1 MEMLDQKILK
11 SEERAVYA
19 DLDFLA
25 SNLTRMAI
33 LHLLMK
39 SKETDH
45 CMNVEKIS
53 YRLGKNHRVILHH
66 LEKLKEYGIVTV
78 IKTSKNGR
86 RKTWGIV
93 KEKSELIREVY
104 FYCLKNYFTQ
114 AQLERASS
122 KNRAVR

>member
-53 YRLGKNHRVILHH
+53 YHLGKNHRVILHH

-93 KEKSELIREVY
+93 KEKSDLIREVY

>member
-1 MEMLDQKILK
+1 
-11 SEERAVYA
+11 
-19 DLDFLA
+19 
-25 SNLTRMAI
+25 
-33 LHLLMK
+33 
-39 SKETDH
+39 
-45 CMNVEKIS
+45 
-53 YRLGKNHRVILHH
+53 LGKNHRVILHH

-93 KEKSELIREVY
+93 KEKSELISEVY

-122 KNRAVR
+122 KNRVVR